1 MNPLLFQCQ
10 VYFHRVQDYAR
21 ACFGW
26 EAEQGSEPPKPDLS
40 AFPEPPMFDL
50 SVFPDW
56 AKYSEQMDL
65 ELERY
70 RWELEC
76 ARLEME
82 MALARARLDWFQWQ
96 LARQPEHLAEL

>member
-1 MNPLLFQCQ
+1 MNPLLFQRQ

-40 AFPEPPMFDL
+40 
-50 SVFPDW
+50 VFPDW
-56 AKYSEQMDL
+56 AKYPEQTDL
-65 ELERY
+65 ELERC

-96 LARQPEHLAEL
+96 LARQPAPPALIPPAD